1 MYVFITK
8 LKASKLKSEIRFG
21 PKETVM
27 GLFGSSGDTGGTGG
41 GDFGSKLRTPSYSED
56 LTSDPAASSFGGGGS
71 SSLDLAGGDL
81 QKGLQIEQQKAELM
95 SQVTG

>member
-1 MYVFITK
+1 
-8 LKASKLKSEIRFG
+8 
-21 PKETVM
+21 M
-27 GLFGSSGDTGGTGG
+27 GLFGSSGDTGGTSG
-41 GDFGSKLRTPSYSED
+41 GDFGRKLRRPSYSEYM
-56 LTSDPAASSFGGGGS
+56 TREPAASSFGGGAS

>member
-1 MYVFITK
+1 
-8 LKASKLKSEIRFG
+8 
-21 PKETVM
+21 M

-71 SSLDLAGGDL
+71 CEGPHGPRAGGALPGVSDW
-81 QKGLQIEQQKAELM
+81 GD
-95 SQVTG
+95 GPGGGRN